1 MDYVLKTNN
10 LCKYYRNFKALNGLK
25 MNVPKGS
32 IYGFVGKN
40 GAGKTTLIR
49 LLCGLQMPTD
59 GDFELYGVKNTDKK
73 ISESRSRIGAIV
85 ESPSLF
91 PEMTAEEN
99 LKYQYRL
106 LGIPDYKGIPEL
118 LELVGLADTGK
129 KKAGNFSLGMRQRLG
144 IAIALCGNQDLLIL
158 DEPINGLDPQGIIEI
173 RELIL
178 KLNHDRNNEQL
189 DELHNERLQ
198 YHHGNIELKN
208 AITNISHDIRTPLTA
223 IYGYLDMLQKT
234 DNPEKQQH
242 YISVMK
248 ERTELMKQLT
258 EELFR
263 YSAIIS
269 DESDMDKEDVFVN
282 QVLAESVSS
291 FYPALSE
298 KRIEPNILITE
309 KRIVKNI
316 NRAALTRVF
325 SNLLS
330 NAVKYSDGDLE
341 IKLDDSGEITF
352 SNSAGGLSAV
362 DTEQLFDRFY
372 TFESA
377 HNSTGLGLSIART
390 LTERMGGTIEAE
402 YRDNRLIIKIKLV

>member
-1 MDYVLKTNN
+1 MIYVILCVMAAIILFLSAKLYLIKKAAREITND
-10 LCKYYRNFKALNGLK
+10 L
-25 MNVPKGS
+25 S
-32 IYGFVGKN
+32 
-40 GAGKTTLIR
+40 
-49 LLCGLQMPTD
+49 
-59 GDFELYGVKNTDKK
+59 KK
-73 ISESRSRIGAIV
+73 IKSDTCTRLRISSRDKDIR
-85 ESPSLF
+85 
-91 PEMTAEEN
+91 
-99 LKYQYRL
+99 RL
-106 LGIPDYKGIPEL
+106 ASCI
-118 LELVGLADTGK
+118 
-129 KKAGNFSLGMRQRLG
+129 
-144 IAIALCGNQDLLIL
+144 
-158 DEPINGLDPQGIIEI
+158 
-173 RELIL
+173 
-178 KLNHDRNNEQL
+178 NEQL

-234 DNPEKQQH
+234 DDPEKQQH

-352 SNSAGGLSAV
+352 SNTAGGLSAV

-372 TFESA
+372 TVESA